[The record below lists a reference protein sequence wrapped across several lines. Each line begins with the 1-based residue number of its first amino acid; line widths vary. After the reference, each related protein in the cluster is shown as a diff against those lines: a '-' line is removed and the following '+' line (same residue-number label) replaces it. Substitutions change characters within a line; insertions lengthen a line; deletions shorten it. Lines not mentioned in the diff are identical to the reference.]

1 MKQEIATGA
10 INGFNM
16 ALSTFVSMVMFVL
29 FYALIFY
36 YASVWRFIVVWY
48 PLIFNFSKKKIPQE
62 KF

>member
-16 ALSTFVSMVMFVL
+16 ALSTYVSMVMFVL

-36 YASVWRFIVVWY
+36 YASVWRFIVGV
-48 PLIFNFSKKKIPQE
+48 PIKCETK
-62 KF
+62 